1 MSFPSQM
8 SPFSRNMANM
18 SLGTHRT
25 VLSKGLVR
33 NDVCSTK
40 PLRSSASRYPSASDI
55 TSG

>member
-25 VLSKGLVR
+25 VLSNGLVR
-33 NDVCSTK
+33 NEVCSTN
-40 PLRSSASRYPSASDI
+40 PLRSSASR
-55 TSG
+55 